1 MAGSG
6 ENLTT
11 SGYIGHHLQNLTFG
25 KHPDGSWGFAH
36 GAEQAAAMGF
46 WAIHVDT
53 LFWSLLLGGLF
64 YFLFRKVAKQANSGV
79 PSRFQSAIEA
89 IVEFV
94 DNSVRET
101 FHGTSKLIAP
111 LALTLFVWIFFMNF
125 MDLIP
130 VDWLPWAASQAGV
143 EYQKVVPTTD
153 VNATM
158 GMAIAVFVL
167 IIVYSLRF
175 KGVGGFIGELVM
187 NPINPKDLGMP
198 KVVWPLVMAFNFVLE
213 VVALLAKPVSLGL
226 RLFGNL
232 YAGELIFILIAIVFT
247 AGSGVVATGLSSVF
261 GDHIPAWFWIAAT
274 AAVFATLF
282 LNMKEKLSN
291 KHTLIFL
298 AAEMLLV
305 GGLAFLG
312 GQLMHFGWAAFH
324 LLVIT
329 LQAFIFMMLTI
340 VYLSMASE
348 HH

>member
-1 MAGSG
+1 MAAGS
-6 ENLTT
+6 ENITP
-11 SGYIGHHLQNLTFG
+11 SDYITHHLQNLTFG
-25 KHPDGSWGFAH
+25 KHPEHGWSFAH
-36 GAEQAAAMGF
+36 SAADAQAMGF
-46 WAIHVDT
+46 WAFHVDT
-53 LFWSLLLGGLF
+53 LFWSLLLGIVF
-64 YFLFRKVAKQANSGV
+64 YLLFRGVAKKANSGV
-79 PSRFQSAIEA
+79 PSRFQAVIES

-94 DNSVRET
+94 DGSVRDT
-101 FHGTSKLIAP
+101 FHGTSRLIAP

-130 VDWLPWAASQAGV
+130 VDWLPWVATKAGID
-143 EYQKVVPTTD
+143 YQKVVPTTD

-158 GMAIAVFVL
+158 GMAITVFVL
-167 IIVYSLRF
+167 IIIYSIRF
-175 KGVGGFIGELVM
+175 KGVSGFLGEMLM
-187 NPINPKDLGMP
+187 NPLNPKVLNMP
-198 KVVWPLVMAFNFVLE
+198 KVFWPFIMAFNLLLE
-213 VVALLAKPVSLGL
+213 LVSLLAKPVSLGL

-232 YAGELIFILIAIVFT
+232 YAGELIFILIALVFT
-247 AGSGVVATGLSSVF
+247 AGSAWFAAGLSALF

-274 AAVFATLF
+274 VAVFATLW
-282 LNMKEKLSN
+282 LNIKDKLAT
-291 KHTLIFL
+291 KPTLLLL